1 MCGIAGIAS
10 YRADDISIGRLKT
23 MTDVLKHR
31 GPNGDGHWIS
41 EKQNIG
47 LGHRRL
53 SIIDLS
59 ESASQPMHYLNRYTL
74 IYNGEI
80 YNYIELKDTLLKQG
94 YQFQTQSDTEVILAL
109 YDFKKEKC
117 LDELDGMFAFALWD
131 DKEQTLFCARDRF
144 GEKPFYYHY
153 IPGKYFSFA
162 SEMKALFV
170 IGIEKRINNNMLFNY
185 LTNGNKYNP
194 FDKSE
199 TFYEGIKQLE
209 PAHYLVIKNN
219 RIESHQRYWDLNLK
233 TTSTISFE
241 AASERFKELME
252 TSIKKRLRSDVPV
265 GSSLSGG
272 LDSFTIVCVM
282 SAFNLA
288 ASGQKTFSASFPN
301 FEKDET
307 KYAKM
312 VADQTHVSAYFII
325 PDAETLSNELDKFFY
340 HHEEPVATSSQYAQW
355 EVMKLAQQ
363 NSTIVLLD
371 GQGSDEVLAGYV
383 YYYRTFFQEL
393 YATDK
398 NLFSQ
403 EYAAFIKW
411 GGNHFVPDLKFKLQ
425 AKFPRLYNTY
435 LSARSGPLPHT
446 DIHRN
451 FYNQHKASSYK
462 PLTFEPLLNQ
472 HLNYTLRVNGMFEA
486 LLRYGDRSSMA
497 FSREIRLPFLSHE
510 LVEFVYSLPATYKI
524 HNGWTKYLLRKSFEG
539 KIPEEITWRKEKIGY
554 EPPHNLWMEF
564 PRMKERWSEAIRWLV
579 KEKILDE
586 KGIKKNKVWE
596 YLMAYKLFNN
606 G

>member
-1 MCGIAGIAS
+1 MCGIVGITS
-10 YRADDISIGRLKT
+10 HNTNNISIGRLKI

-31 GPNGDGHWIS
+31 GPNGEGHWIS
-41 EKQNIG
+41 EKQNVG

-59 ESASQPMHYLNRYTL
+59 ENACQPMHYLNRYTL

-94 YQFQTQSDTEVILAL
+94 YKFQTQSDTEVILAL

-117 LDELDGMFAFALWD
+117 VEELDGMFAFALWD
-131 DKEQTLFCARDRF
+131 NKEQTLFCARDRF

-153 IPGKYFSFA
+153 TEGKHFSFA
-162 SEMKALFV
+162 SEMKALFA
-170 IGIEKRINNNMLFNY
+170 IGIEKRINNNLLFNY
-185 LTNGNKYNP
+185 LSNGNLYNP

-209 PAHYLVIKNN
+209 PAHYLVVKNN
-219 RIESHQRYWDLNLK
+219 CIESHKRYWNLNLES
-233 TTSTISFE
+233 TSSISFDY
-241 AASERFKELME
+241 ASNRFKELME

-272 LDSFTIVCVM
+272 LDSSTIVCVM
-282 SAFNLA
+282 SSFNLA
-288 ASGQKTFSASFPN
+288 ASGQKTFSASFPG

-307 KYAKM
+307 KYMKM
-312 VADQTHVSAYFII
+312 VAEQTKVSAYFTT
-325 PDAETLSNELDKFFY
+325 PNAETLSNEFDKFFY

-393 YATDK
+393 YVTDK
-398 NLFSQ
+398 NLFSR
-403 EYAAFIKW
+403 EYNAYKEW
-411 GGNHFVPDLKFKLQ
+411 GGNHFIPDWKFKLQ
-425 AKFPRLYNTY
+425 AKFPKFYNSY
-435 LSARSGPLPHT
+435 LNMRSGALPHT
-446 DIHRN
+446 DIHRD
-451 FYNQHKASSYK
+451 FYDHYKDSSYK
-462 PLTFEPLLNQ
+462 PLSFQPLLNQ

-497 FSREIRLPFLSHE
+497 FSREVRLPFLSHE
-510 LVEFVYSLPATYKI
+510 LVEFVYSLPSTYKI
-524 HNGWTKYLLRKSFEG
+524 HNGWTKYILRKSFEG
-539 KIPEEITWRKEKIGY
+539 KIPTEITWRKEKVGY
-554 EPPHNLWMEF
+554 EPPHNQWMESTL
-564 PRMKERWSEAIRWLV
+564 MKERWNEAVSWLI

-586 KGIKKNKVWE
+586 SGIKKNKVWE